1 MNLKIGDFVSG
12 NGISIG
18 EFLGIQELGIQ
29 GADHFMKIKDSHK
42 QAIHYLP
49 VSTEANFR
57 KLPSKSTIT
66 RNLNVLKEVKPIDIG
81 EIEGSRYN
89 YFKAKLEKNE
99 FKSEIEVFHDLQVL
113 KRDKEATLGEKKL
126 LNGLKEKLV
135 YELGHI
141 LAKDSKEVESMLELQ
156 TLPQ

>member
-1 MNLKIGDFVSG
+1 MDLKKGDFVSG

-18 EFLGIQELGIQ
+18 EYLGLDELSVNGAERFL
-29 GADHFMKIKDSHK
+29 KVKDSHK

-49 VSTEANFR
+49 LASESNFR
-57 KLPSKSTIT
+57 KLPTKPTIMK
-66 RNLNVLKEVKPIDIG
+66 NLTLLKENDLIDSG

-89 YFKAKLEKNE
+89 YFKAKLEKTS
-99 FKSEIEVFHDLQVL
+99 FKADIEVYHDLLVL

-126 LNGLKEKLV
+126 LNSLKEKLV

-141 LAKDSKEVESMLELQ
+141 LGKDNKETEAMLELPIQ
-156 TLPQ
+156 